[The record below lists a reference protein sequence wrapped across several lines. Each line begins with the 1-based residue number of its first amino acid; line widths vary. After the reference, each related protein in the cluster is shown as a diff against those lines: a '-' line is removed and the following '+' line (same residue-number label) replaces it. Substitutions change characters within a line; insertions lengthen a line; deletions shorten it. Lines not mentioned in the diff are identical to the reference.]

1 MRLDDAIC
9 AAVDTPVGPDGLLAV
24 FDGGSWHSHDRRW
37 RWNGVAWVPTNRATA
52 GPWLTRIG
60 TSLVLLAL
68 LGYAVYTMIA
78 TSSEFAVGYY
88 GGVGVFFALLL
99 VIFRF
104 AGRWGAFGTVI
115 RAGSILLALLK
126 IITLLTHRPPV

>member
-1 MRLDDAIC
+1 MDA
-9 AAVDTPVGPDGLLAV
+9 PVGPDGLLAV
-24 FDGGSWHSHDRRW
+24 FDGGSWHSHDRRF
-37 RWNGVAWVPTNRATA
+37 RWDGTEWVPTNKSTA

-88 GGVGVFFALLL
+88 TGVGVFFAILF

-104 AGRWGAFGTVI
+104 AGRWGCFGTVI

-126 IITLLTHRPPV
+126 LLTLLTHRPPV

>member
-1 MRLDDAIC
+1 MDA
-9 AAVDTPVGPDGLLAV
+9 PVGPDGLLAV
-24 FDGGSWHSHDRRW
+24 FDGDSWHSHDHRF
-37 RWNGVAWVPTNRATA
+37 RWNGTEWVPTNKSTA

-88 GGVGVFFALLL
+88 TGVGVFFAILF

-104 AGRWGAFGTVI
+104 AGRWGCFGTVI

-126 IITLLTHRPPV
+126 LLTLLTHRPPV

>member
-1 MRLDDAIC
+1 VPASKS
-9 AAVDTPVGPDGLLAV
+9 AS
-24 FDGGSWHSHDRRW
+24 GSWL
-37 RWNGVAWVPTNRATA
+37 V
-52 GPWLTRIG
+52 RIG
-60 TSLVLLAL
+60 TSFVLLAL

-88 GGVGVFFALLL
+88 AGVAVFFAILF

-104 AGRWGAFGTVI
+104 AGRWGGFGTLI

-126 IITLLTHRPPV
+126 VLTLITHRAPV